1 MEETALRK
9 RPRTRSPRALVVDD
23 EPAICEF
30 LESTLKELG
39 FDVICAHD
47 VHTALRISRDRDL
60 FDVAFVDL
68 ALPDRSGLELI
79 AELNRS
85 QPDLPVVM
93 ATTWSAMASADRDRG
108 SQNRLILG
116 KPYDQKAVADVIQRL
131 NL

>member
-1 MEETALRK
+1 MSFWK
-9 RPRTRSPRALVVDD
+9 S
-23 EPAICEF
+23 
-30 LESTLKELG
+30 SLKDLG

-47 VHTALRISRDRDL
+47 VHTALRISRDRTL

-93 ATTWSAMASADRDRG
+93 ATTWSDMASADGDRG

-116 KPYDQKAVADVIQRL
+116 KPYDEKAIADVIQRL
-131 NL
+131 GI